1 MEAVIKALMEDR
13 QKREQELM
21 TQQAA
26 EESRRNEERIARER
40 REEAWRAER
49 KEMQEHMQTMVE
61 MMRTSGE
68 MSSKAK
74 PSAGLSVKLVPLA
87 ENDDIEAY
95 LVTFERI
102 MAAHKVE
109 KNRWSQ
115 YLAPQLSGR
124 AQLAFAAL
132 PATSASDYD
141 AIKTAV
147 LARYDI
153 NEESYRRRFRSMTRK
168 AGETNRE
175 VAVRLM
181 DVQQKWMKECTTI
194 DEVQQLIGKEQF
206 LISLGSAEQSLW
218 VMEKKPETC
227 VAAGELADEYE
238 QARRSTRI
246 DTGSVLDPGRRK
258 PVQFPKTS
266 ISKCGFCGL
275 KGHVEEECRKKV
287 GTQKEGVGNEGK
299 IRCYHCKKLGHIS
312 SRCPEKEALFCFED
326 RDFAGSKLC
335 QKGSVEGRKVA
346 KILLD
351 TGCSRTMVNQKCVPS
366 EKILDGKMVS
376 IRCAHGDTRLYNL
389 AEVTVQVQG
398 VTMQVEAAVA
408 DNLPVDV
415 LLGTDVPELTRLIS
429 DRKPKAGAS
438 LPKQEDVMVVL
449 TRARA
454 RQQLEE
460 EIVRRA
466 KQVQSQVRPNPLTTA
481 SEADEVASQ
490 VLAEKAEGPR
500 AETVS
505 ARILQDE
512 SGTPHLS
519 SSSAEQVVIS
529 SGKKALVNPV
539 PQMAL
544 SSKELKELQEN
555 DPTLSKVRRKV
566 DQPNNPEG
574 EFFRREGLFYRR
586 WKPPGR
592 GVEYEVEQLILPKQC
607 RKTVL
612 ELAHDIPMAGHQG
625 RDKTRQRILRRFY
638 WPSVFQDIENFCKS
652 CRICQKASKQRV
664 KAAPLISLPVI
675 SEPFSRVAMD
685 IVGPLPRSKAGHRYI
700 LVLCDYA
707 TRYPEAIA
715 LRSIDDEHIAEEL
728 MKLFSRV
735 GVPKEILTD
744 QGSNFTSQL
753 LAELYRL
760 LGVKG
765 IRTSPYHPQT
775 DGLVERFNQTLK
787 GMLRKTVQE
796 EGKDWDKMIPYLL
809 FAYREVPQSSTGF
822 SPFELLYGRDV
833 RGPLDILR
841 ETWEA
846 SSKSD
851 ETVVSYVLETQ
862 RRLKEMAD
870 IAGENMLESQEEQ
883 KRWYDRRARL
893 REFKRGDPV
902 LVLLPTTA
910 DKLMAQWQ
918 GPYQVL
924 AREGKVTYLV
934 DMHDRKKR
942 RRVFHVNM
950 LKAFHVRTEAVGYME
965 EDILEGVDDIPV
977 WKEEVATEAQFG
989 EELSVE
995 QLGQVKGVEQLGQ
1008 VKEVLK
1014 EFRKQSIFS
1023 NRPGRTHLLQH
1034 RIKTG
1039 EARPVRMPQY
1049 RLPHA
1054 YRELVDKELQEM
1066 EEGGI
1071 IETSNSEWASPIVLI
1086 KKKDGT
1092 MRFCIDYRRLNAVT
1106 QVEAYPMP
1114 RIDDIIDRLGKAQFI
1129 STLDLTRGY
1138 WQMPVATEDRAK
1150 TAFVTPKGLY
1160 QFKMMPFGLNGAP
1173 ASFQRLTDML
1183 VKGCEEYAA
1192 AYLDDIVI
1200 FSQTWKEHLGHLKSI
1215 LKRIG
1220 KANLTVKAAKCQFRM
1235 KQCVYL
1241 GHVVGNG
1248 MVQPEGSKVNAVKSF
1263 PQPET
1268 KHQVRG
1274 FLGLTGYYRR
1284 FIPDYAAIATPLTDL
1299 TRKSSPNVVVWDE
1312 KCAEGFERLKNY
1324 LCSSSVLRSP
1334 DFTKPFVLQTDASDR
1349 GAGAVLSQ
1357 CDSKGEEHPVAYYS
1371 RKFLPREERYST
1383 VEKECLAIKLAVTA
1397 FRVYLLG
1404 RKFTIQ
1410 TDHRSLEWLDRLK
1423 DSNPRLCRWSLGL
1436 QPYQY
1441 TVVHRPGKANGN
1453 ADSLS
1458 RIATNRSVAGEG
1470 RWSVEDRLP
1479 IQTCE
1484 LVNAD

>member
-1 MEAVIKALMEDR
+1 MYVAGKGDDGAGYTTEYCSRVHIWRQRWDPIVEQFVDNSTRVQGNTERRFTSRMTTRSGKEYKSQPVSEEGMEAILKALMEDR

-26 EESRRNEERIARER
+26 EELRRNEERVARER
-40 REEAWRAER
+40 REEAWREER

-74 PSAGLSVKLVPLA
+74 PSAGLSVKLVPLG

-132 PATSASDYD
+132 TASSAGDYD

-181 DVQQKWMKECTTI
+181 DVQQKWMKECTTV

-206 LISLGSAEQSLW
+206 LIFLGSTEQSLW

-238 QARRSTRI
+238 QARRGPRI
-246 DTGSVLDPGRRK
+246 DTESVLNPSWRK
-258 PVQFPKTS
+258 PVQFPKTV
-266 ISKCGFCGL
+266 KCGFCGL
-275 KGHVEEECRKKV
+275 KGHTEEECQKKV

-299 IRCYHCKKLGHIS
+299 IRCYHCKKHGHIS
-312 SRCPEKEALFCFED
+312 SRCPEREALICFED
-326 RDFAGSKLC
+326 RDFAGSRLC
-335 QKGSVEGRKVA
+335 QKGLVEGRKVSR
-346 KILLD
+346 ILLD
-351 TGCSRTMVNQKCVPS
+351 TGCSRTMVNQMCVPS
-366 EKILDGKMVS
+366 DKILDGKMVS

-398 VTMQVEAAVA
+398 VKMQVEAAVA

-429 DRKPKAGAS
+429 DRKPKAGSS

-460 EIVRRA
+460 EIVQRA
-466 KQVQSQVRPNPLTTA
+466 KQVQSQVRSKPLAMAGETE
-481 SEADEVASQ
+481 EADRQ
-490 VLAEKAEGPR
+490 VLAERTEGPK

-505 ARILQDE
+505 ARRLQDE
-512 SGTPHLS
+512 SVTPHSS

-539 PQMAL
+539 PQMSL
-544 SSKELKELQEN
+544 SAKELKELQEN

-566 DQPNNPEG
+566 DQTNNPGG
-574 EFFRREGLFYRR
+574 EFFKREGLFYRR

-592 GVEYEVEQLILPKQC
+592 GVEYDVEQLILPKQC

-664 KAAPLISLPVI
+664 KAAPLIPLPVI

-715 LRSIDDEHIAEEL
+715 LHSIDAEHIAEEL
-728 MKLFSRV
+728 IKLFSRV

-787 GMLRKTVQE
+787 GMLRKTVQD

-893 REFKRGDPV
+893 REFERGDPV
-902 LVLLPTTA
+902 LVLLPTTT

-965 EDILEGVDDIPV
+965 EDVLEEGGDDIPV
-977 WKEEVATEAQFG
+977 WKEEVAAGAKFG
-989 EELSVE
+989 DELGAE
-995 QLGQVKGVEQLGQ
+995 QLRQ

-1014 EFRKQSIFS
+1014 ECHEQSIFS
-1023 NRPGRTHLLQH
+1023 NQPGRTHLMQH

-1039 EARPVRMPQY
+1039 DARPVRMPQY

-1066 EEGGI
+1066 EKGGH
-1071 IETSNSEWASPIVLI
+1071 
-1086 KKKDGT
+1086 
-1092 MRFCIDYRRLNAVT
+1092 YRN
-1106 QVEAYPMP
+1106 VE
-1114 RIDDIIDRLGKAQFI
+1114 Q
-1129 STLDLTRGY
+1129 
-1138 WQMPVATEDRAK
+1138 
-1150 TAFVTPKGLY
+1150 
-1160 QFKMMPFGLNGAP
+1160 
-1173 ASFQRLTDML
+1173 
-1183 VKGCEEYAA
+1183 
-1192 AYLDDIVI
+1192 
-1200 FSQTWKEHLGHLKSI
+1200 
-1215 LKRIG
+1215 
-1220 KANLTVKAAKCQFRM
+1220 
-1235 KQCVYL
+1235 
-1241 GHVVGNG
+1241 
-1248 MVQPEGSKVNAVKSF
+1248 
-1263 PQPET
+1263 
-1268 KHQVRG
+1268 
-1274 FLGLTGYYRR
+1274 
-1284 FIPDYAAIATPLTDL
+1284 
-1299 TRKSSPNVVVWDE
+1299 
-1312 KCAEGFERLKNY
+1312 
-1324 LCSSSVLRSP
+1324 
-1334 DFTKPFVLQTDASDR
+1334 
-1349 GAGAVLSQ
+1349 
-1357 CDSKGEEHPVAYYS
+1357 
-1371 RKFLPREERYST
+1371 
-1383 VEKECLAIKLAVTA
+1383 
-1397 FRVYLLG
+1397 
-1404 RKFTIQ
+1404 
-1410 TDHRSLEWLDRLK
+1410 
-1423 DSNPRLCRWSLGL
+1423 
-1436 QPYQY
+1436 
-1441 TVVHRPGKANGN
+1441 
-1453 ADSLS
+1453 
-1458 RIATNRSVAGEG
+1458 
-1470 RWSVEDRLP
+1470 
-1479 IQTCE
+1479 
-1484 LVNAD
+1484 